1 MVSHRPP
8 EHAVRDLPIREVT
21 LAALRY
27 TSNNLGALTR
37 ITMFPFLLS
46 TLLIV
51 LSIQALT
58 SPGLYLILFLLTYV
72 PHTLFAV
79 AWHRKTLLQTV
90 QINTPSFPTWHSRHW
105 LFLFRTFLLLII
117 FYGIIIFGSIPV
129 GLLSAIL
136 PLVTPFLI
144 LALFLGAGYVVAR
157 LSFVLPATAVEE
169 SYSLDNSWQQTK
181 NQGVRLISAY
191 LLMTMPFILL
201 YLLISPLIFNGLM
214 SEKPQLPEIT
224 EQLMIMDLLQS
235 YINYLQVNAVGYA
248 FGQIILLVLSYFPI
262 AAIITLLSFAF
273 QACTGWIPEEISD
286 DDDASNEETTKEE

>member
-8 EHAVRDLPIREVT
+8 EHAVRDLPIKEVT

-37 ITMFPFLLS
+37 IAMFPLLLS
-46 TLLIV
+46 TLLTV

-58 SPGLYLILFLLTYV
+58 SPGLYLILYLLTYV

-79 AWHRKTLLQTV
+79 AWHRRTLLQTEEISTSSV
-90 QINTPSFPTWHSRHW
+90 PAWQSRHW

-117 FYGIIIFGSIPV
+117 FYGILIFGSIPV
-129 GLLSAIL
+129 GFLSAIL
-136 PLVTPFLI
+136 PLVAPFLI
-144 LALFLGAGYVVAR
+144 LGLLLGAGYVVAR

-181 NQGVRLISAY
+181 NQGIRLISAY
-191 LLMTMPFILL
+191 LLMTLPFILL

-214 SEKPQLPEIT
+214 SGEPQLPEIT
-224 EQLMIMDLLQS
+224 EQLTIMDLLQP
-235 YINYLQVNAVGYA
+235 YINYLQTNAVGYTFA
-248 FGQIILLVLSYFPI
+248 QIILLALSYFPI

-273 QACTGWIPEEISD
+273 QACTGWVPEDIEKED
-286 DDDASNEETTKEE
+286 DNHGDSIAE